1 MGRRNVDEGRF
12 VCGGLED
19 KAQLLR
25 IVVGKGRGGVG
36 ECVTS
41 TVRRYPTRG
50 GQSSVRRHG
59 ERFAGALVVHVGCSC
74 LGVRNR
80 VRRNPSRGGQS
91 IWFETLLSFLGKE
104 LGASGKGSGH
114 MEIFVSESCV
124 MLQVEDLCEKFLPEY
139 MGCSS

>member
-1 MGRRNVDEGRF
+1 M
-12 VCGGLED
+12 
-19 KAQLLR
+19 LR
-25 IVVGKGRGGVG
+25 ILVGRGRGGVG

-50 GQSSVRRHG
+50 GQSSVMRHG
-59 ERFAGALVVHVGCSC
+59 RRIARALVVHVICSC

-104 LGASGKGSGH
+104 LDASRKGSGH

-124 MLQVEDLCEKFLPEY
+124 MLQVED
-139 MGCSS
+139 